1 MSTAEAPPRLMTAE
15 EFLALPEDGI
25 HRELIRGVVRVFD
38 EQQEGG
44 LTVRNRF
51 HCKVEGRAV
60 QHLNNWL
67 DDSPK
72 PHGEVLCGEAGFR
85 LKGPE
90 DSVVGIDVAYVGHE
104 LVGSTPR
111 KQRVYGDP
119 PILAVQILSPSDT
132 VEAIADM
139 VELYLEA
146 DVAVWEVDY
155 RFRSVRVHRSG
166 QDTQTFSG
174 QQILVCEPELPGF
187 RLAVD
192 RLFGA

>member
-67 DDSPK
+67 EDSPK

-90 DSVVGIDVAYVGHE
+90 DSVVGIDVA
-104 LVGSTPR
+104 
-111 KQRVYGDP
+111 
-119 PILAVQILSPSDT
+119 
-132 VEAIADM
+132 
-139 VELYLEA
+139 
-146 DVAVWEVDY
+146 
-155 RFRSVRVHRSG
+155 
-166 QDTQTFSG
+166 
-174 QQILVCEPELPGF
+174 
-187 RLAVD
+187 
-192 RLFGA
+192 